1 MGPTLLLQ
9 IPTRPA
15 PCHRTARPG
24 PELLLLAARGL
35 ADGHTLIR
43 AVRRG
48 ACVLLDTRRLDR
60 ASGQRLLDYC
70 AGGVTAM
77 DGQAHRAGDNA
88 FLFAPAL
95 SRVTAPGR

>member
-43 AVRRG
+43 AV
-48 ACVLLDTRRLDR
+48 
-60 ASGQRLLDYC
+60 
-70 AGGVTAM
+70 
-77 DGQAHRAGDNA
+77 
-88 FLFAPAL
+88 
-95 SRVTAPGR
+95 